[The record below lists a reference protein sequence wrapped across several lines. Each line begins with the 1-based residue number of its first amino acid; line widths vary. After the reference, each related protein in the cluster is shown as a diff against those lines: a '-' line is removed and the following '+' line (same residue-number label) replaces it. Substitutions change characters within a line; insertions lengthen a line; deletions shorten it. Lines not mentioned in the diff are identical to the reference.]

1 MTLSPFVMD
10 TTKEKGEEE
19 LQKHL
24 KTLTELQEIDLKADG
39 LRGEKEVVLGEIAAL
54 EQRVAA
60 AQETIDAKQAELEA
74 VTTEKTELESN
85 LAVEGENIV
94 RSEARLKEIKT
105 QKEYQ
110 AVSKEIASAKKLK
123 QELEEQVLQKIAAAE
138 ELKGQIAT
146 LENDLM
152 ALNENTTAQMAEL
165 SARVEALD
173 AEVAADGAAREAAVK
188 SLPASLLKRY
198 NTLRVQRRGIA
209 VVEAR
214 DGSCYGCNMQL
225 PPQLYNLLF
234 RGDDLI
240 TCPHCQRVLVLK
252 LEAQG

>member
-1 MTLSPFVMD
+1 M
-10 TTKEKGEEE
+10 
-19 LQKHL
+19 QKHL

-54 EQRVAA
+54 EQRIAA
-60 AQETIDAKQAELEA
+60 AQEAVAAKNAELEA
-74 VTTEKTELESN
+74 VTAEKAELEGN

-110 AVSKEIASAKKLK
+110 AVSKEISSARKLT
-123 QELEEQVLQKIAAAE
+123 QELEEQVLARLGSAE
-138 ELKGQIAT
+138 ELKGQIDAA
-146 LENDLM
+146 ESDLQ
-152 ALNENTTAQMAEL
+152 ALAENTAAQKAEL
-165 SARVEALD
+165 EAKVAQLD
-173 AEVAADGAAREAAVK
+173 GEIAADAAAREAAVK
-188 SLPASLLKRY
+188 SLPASVMKRY
-198 NTLRVQRRGIA
+198 TTLREQRRGIA

-214 DGSCYGCNMQL
+214 DGSCYGCNMQV

>member
-1 MTLSPFVMD
+1 
-10 TTKEKGEEE
+10 

-24 KTLTELQEIDLKADG
+24 KTLTELQQIDLKADG
-39 LRGEKEVVLGEIAAL
+39 LRGEKEVVLGEITAL
-54 EQRVAA
+54 EQRIAA
-60 AQETIDAKQAELEA
+60 AQEAIAARNAELEA
-74 VTTEKTELESN
+74 ITAEKAELEGN
-85 LAVEGENIV
+85 LAAEGENIV

-123 QELEEQVLQKIAAAE
+123 QELEEQVLQKLAAAE
-138 ELKGQIAT
+138 ELKGQIDA
-146 LENDLM
+146 LASDLS

-173 AEVAADGAAREAAVK
+173 AEVAADAAAREAAVK
-188 SLPASLLKRY
+188 SLPASILKRY

-225 PPQLYNLLF
+225 PPQLYNSLF
-234 RGDDLI
+234 KGDELI
-240 TCPHCQRVLVLK
+240 TCPHCQRVLILK